1 MNIPIDE
8 MLTELR
14 AVLEAFDNEPS
25 AATLDN
31 VFKETM
37 RINDVCEDVYLEAE
51 DEHPLN

>member
-25 AATLDN
+25 AALLDN

-37 RINDVCEDVYLEAE
+37 RIDNYCEDVYVGAE
-51 DEHPLN
+51 E